1 MVAITVLWWVFIV
14 CFALEKTDYL
24 PHILNLQ
31 KSLFIAPEERVNVN
45 KIMRVIF
52 SLLNE

>member
-1 MVAITVLWWVFIV
+1 MMGLYSVLCTRENI
-14 CFALEKTDYL
+14 LDYL
-24 PHILNLQ
+24 PHILKLQ
-31 KSLFIAPEERVNVN
+31 KSLFIAPEERVNIN